1 MFDREREVG
10 GEVLRQRMNERL
22 KERRKETEWFRK
34 DIMIIYALEENR
46 ARVKEREK
54 MSERKS

>member
-1 MFDREREVG
+1 
-10 GEVLRQRMNERL
+10 MNERL
-22 KERRKETEWFRK
+22 KERRKETDWFRE